1 MMFGV
6 KANGGSNPSTT
17 ASEPAGCLALMR
29 TPAGFL
35 CRVSSREVWVG
46 TVFLRLPFVM
56 RRIKC
61 LNQTTSTFR
70 GVPYLLIGES
80 VINEQRI
87 RSLLGMIA
95 PEQTGGGRLL
105 ERDL

>member
-1 MMFGV
+1 MQSVLPGSL
-6 KANGGSNPSTT
+6 GGH
-17 ASEPAGCLALMR
+17 
-29 TPAGFL
+29 
-35 CRVSSREVWVG
+35 RVS
-46 TVFLRLPFVM
+46 THAFVM
-56 RRIKC
+56 RCIKC
-61 LNQTTSTFR
+61 LEQTTSTFR

>member
-17 ASEPAGCLALMR
+17 AGLGGRVRARGGGGG
-29 TPAGFL
+29 GFL
-35 CRVSSREVWVG
+35 CRVCSREVWVG
-46 TVFLRLPFVM
+46 TVFLHLPFVM
-56 RRIKC
+56 RCIKC

-80 VINEQRI
+80 VINERI
-87 RSLLGMIA
+87 WSLLGMIV
-95 PEQTGGGRLL
+95 PEQAGGGRLL

>member
-1 MMFGV
+1 MFGV

-17 ASEPAGCLALMR
+17 ASEPAGCLALCEPR
-29 TPAGFL
+29 
-35 CRVSSREVWVG
+35 RVSCTECPPGKFGGHRVS
-46 TVFLRLPFVM
+46 THAFVM
-56 RRIKC
+56 RCIKC

-80 VINEQRI
+80 VINERI
-87 RSLLGMIA
+87 RSLLGMIV
-95 PEQTGGGRLL
+95 PEQAGGGRLL

>member
-1 MMFGV
+1 MSSTY
-6 KANGGSNPSTT
+6 ANPG
-17 ASEPAGCLALMR
+17 
-29 TPAGFL
+29 GFL
-35 CRVSSREVWVG
+35 VQSVLPGSLGGHRVS
-46 TVFLRLPFVM
+46 THAFVM

-80 VINEQRI
+80 VINERI